1 MRCQRCW
8 VGGLGCFIRCHRL
21 PLLEPSCVVTVHAG
35 VLIMSFDL
43 TAMQPSWG
51 VIRVC
56 PIARM
61 YASVTVLGR
70 FHSLP
75 PCHTGCCHSCHQ
87 VSHATDAAPRCQI
100 GCQRRPS
107 TCLTCTRVCHA
118 CIAMQLNER
127 VLSSSSSYPLRVL
140 HTSFAAGSKIDLH
153 HNFTK
158 KTYERDG
165 VLRLMC
171 VPDHALLASRR
182 DALFFPERRP
192 ATQSGAGPMLQ

>member
-1 MRCQRCW
+1 
-8 VGGLGCFIRCHRL
+8 
-21 PLLEPSCVVTVHAG
+21 
-35 VLIMSFDL
+35 
-43 TAMQPSWG
+43 
-51 VIRVC
+51 
-56 PIARM
+56 M

-182 DALFFPERRP
+182 DALVCFSLSGGLPLRVEQDLCYSSPRSTAITQQCCGRRLLLQLCP
-192 ATQSGAGPMLQ
+192 GAPPQCTAAVLACRCHQYTAQMIHASCV